1 MTTFNNQERAKMTNP
16 STNDKTKGAIH
27 QVKGAV
33 KEAAGRAANNPDLEA
48 EGTTEKLAGKFQ
60 KKVGQVE
67 RVLEK

>member
-1 MTTFNNQERAKMTNP
+1 MMNP
-16 STNDKTKGAIH
+16 STNDQINGDVH